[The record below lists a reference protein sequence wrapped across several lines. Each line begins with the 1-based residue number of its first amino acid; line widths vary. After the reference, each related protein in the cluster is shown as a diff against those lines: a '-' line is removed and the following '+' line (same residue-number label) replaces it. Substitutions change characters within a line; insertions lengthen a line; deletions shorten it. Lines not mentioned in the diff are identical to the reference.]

1 MNIEQV
7 WPEWHEDCV
16 LGEGSFG
23 KVYRVRRKE
32 RDKVFYSAVKVLSV
46 PKSQQEIKHARAQG
60 MNDEAI
66 YSYFEGFVDD
76 LLNEIILMDNLK
88 GANNIVGIDDYK
100 IIRRPGE
107 IGWDIFIRMEL
118 LTPFDSF
125 VSNPDFSQLDVI
137 KLGVDLCS
145 ALEMCERNN
154 IVHRDIKPDNIFVS
168 KFGEYKL
175 GDFGIARQLDKTNA
189 NLSRKGTL
197 NYMAPEVYRGDVYGK
212 SVDIYSLGL
221 VLYTLLNNNR
231 IAFLPDYP
239 QPITFKDNEVALTKR
254 LSGENF
260 RLPCNASASL
270 GNVIVKACAF
280 RPEDRY
286 QNATDFKNALLRE
299 WSLLSQNGANAGV
312 AVAVNSQPVYPENL
326 KPENTTNDMTVNGK
340 LLVDELSE
348 GTTVLTSDEAIGY
361 SPNVYQNG
369 GNNSLSQT
377 AEDNLSKDRKKLKKN
392 IQKSSKLCR
401 LISIPVA
408 VIMLLVVFIETADSS
423 MDIGTFFVVAGTL
436 LTVIIGTNRIATG
449 ISAMFVPLMEIVDIL
464 FTERINDVLSFDIMT
479 ILFLVSFLL
488 GLFGD
493 VSMFLQKEA
502 RFGGTLNLYGMVVF
516 IAAMIFRVVSV
527 GTVWLLSDIKQITL
541 FVIMPVLLFLW
552 SYGYKSKTEKK
563 LVDKILQLIPFFGT
577 VVSAFAGLFEIFT

>member
-32 RDKVFYSAVKVLSV
+32 RDRVFYSAVKVLSV

-60 MNDEAI
+60 MDDDAI

-100 IIRRPGE
+100 IIKRTGE
-107 IGWDIFIRMEL
+107 IGWDIYIRMEL

-197 NYMAPEVYRGDVYGK
+197 NYMAPEVYRGDNYGK
-212 SVDIYSLGL
+212 SVDLYSLGL

-254 LSGENF
+254 LSGEPLK
-260 RLPCNASASL
+260 LPCNAAPSL
-270 GNVIVKACAF
+270 GSVIVKACAF
-280 RPEDRY
+280 RPEERY
-286 QNATDFKNALLRE
+286 QNATEFKNALIRE
-299 WSLLSQNGANAGV
+299 WNFLSQSGTNTGV
-312 AVAVNSQPVYPENL
+312 MQNSFTQPAFPENL

-340 LLVDELSE
+340 LLVDELNG
-348 GTTVLTSDEAIGY
+348 GTTVLPAEEVMDYNSAMYQQNAVNNQPQHLDANA
-361 SPNVYQNG
+361 SQNV
-369 GNNSLSQT
+369 T
-377 AEDNLSKDRKKLKKN
+377 LKKN
-392 IQKSSKLCR
+392 LQKSNKFCR
-401 LISIPVA
+401 ILSIPV
-408 VIMLLVVFIETADSS
+408 TAIILIVAIWGLTGEVGVSS
-423 MDIGTFFVVAGTL
+423 LFVLAGAA
-436 LTVIIGTNRIATG
+436 LTVFMGNNRVATG
-449 ISAMFVPLMEIVDIL
+449 IAAAVVPLLGIIEFFVSGKIEAVLAFDVYAILIIVA
-464 FTERINDVLSFDIMT
+464 
-479 ILFLVSFLL
+479 FLL
-488 GLFGD
+488 ELFGD
-493 VSMFLQKEA
+493 ISMFLQKEA
-502 RFGGTLNLYGMVVF
+502 RLGGTLNIYGAVAFIGAIAYSSVTKGSFSMPLENTLLY
-516 IAAMIFRVVSV
+516 AAFPFA
-527 GTVWLLSDIKQITL
+527 LL
-541 FVIMPVLLFLW
+541 LW
-552 SYGYKSKTEKK
+552 SYGYKSKTDKK
-563 LVDKILQLIPFFGT
+563 PIDKILQLVPFLGTALAVIFGLCN
-577 VVSAFAGLFEIFT
+577 LFIGE